1 MFWIPKLHIFTP
13 LNFIFCELIYVP
25 LYENQSY
32 ANEII
37 NYIQLGINRELIN
50 VLKKNNIFEDLIFN
64 SSGNIIINPDMKND
78 FQIKFEKLEDLHKFE
93 ITKYIMNYGE

>member
-1 MFWIPKLHIFTP
+1 MK
-13 LNFIFCELIYVP
+13 FIEF
-25 LYENQSY
+25 LYYYKIVNKDQYNIMNYGISD
-32 ANEII
+32 NEII